1 MTETTQPEPMVL
13 ERTGWRART
22 RTDELGSL
30 EVWALSAPI
39 GLAGYEDDPAESH
52 ILRGID

>member
-1 MTETTQPEPMVL
+1 ME
-13 ERTGWRART
+13 
-22 RTDELGSL
+22 GSKRPKAVRNID
-30 EVWALSAPI
+30 VWARSAPI